1 MKIKFRSPFTFELD
15 KNKRILALEKEKD
28 DLEGEINAL
37 NKEHENIID
46 QIKRLKRS
54 ISNDKQS
61 EVEDAKEEK
70 GE

>member
-28 DLEGEINAL
+28 ALEGEINAL

-46 QIKRLKRS
+46 QLKQLKRS

-61 EVEDAKEEK
+61 EVEDAKEE